1 MIGRGPRAMPGP
13 ENGTSGGIIK
23 PEQDALS
30 GASWPLVEPG
40 ACLRSS
46 IILIAPSSTE
56 RAFDRARSPRM
67 TSDDKFLCIEDLGK
81 IYASR
86 QGQIVALDHVSLS
99 VGAAEFVS
107 LLGPSGCGKSTL
119 LRCVAALE
127 RPTTGTINLRGNAVT
142 EPPEDMSIVFQRD
155 VLLDWLTV
163 LRNIL
168 LPARLRRLPLDQWR
182 PKAHALLELIGLD
195 GFANRF
201 PWELS
206 GGMRQRVA
214 ICRALLLN
222 PSLLLMDEPFGALDA
237 MTRDELN
244 LELQRLW
251 IADAKTVLFVTHSI
265 AEAVFLSDRIV
276 VMSRSPGRVV
286 DIVVVDLPRP
296 RELSIRETPEFSR
309 LVSRIR
315 QTFEGFG
322 MLRGTHVRA

>member
-1 MIGRGPRAMPGP
+1 MTPGSSFLDIAGLDKVYP
-13 ENGTSGGIIK
+13 SRDGG
-23 PEQDALS
+23 
-30 GASWPLVEPG
+30 
-40 ACLRSS
+40 
-46 IILIAPSSTE
+46 
-56 RAFDRARSPRM
+56 
-67 TSDDKFLCIEDLGK
+67 
-81 IYASR
+81 
-86 QGQIVALDHVSLS
+86 IVALKNVSLS

-127 RPTTGTINLRGNAVT
+127 RPSGGTIRLHGRTIDA
-142 EPPEDMSIVFQRD
+142 PPDDMGMVFQRD

-163 LRNIL
+163 ARNIL
-168 LPARLRRLPLDQWR
+168 LPAKIRHLRLDDWR
-182 PKAHALLELIGLD
+182 PKAQHLLELIGLD

-251 IADAKTVLFVTHSI
+251 LDDAKTVLFVTHSI
-265 AEAVFLSDRIV
+265 SEAVFLSDRVV

-286 DIVVVDLPRP
+286 DTVEVDLPRP
-296 RELSIRETPEFSR
+296 RALAVRETPEFSR
-309 LVSRIR
+309 YVARIR
-315 QTFEGFG
+315 QIFEGFG
-322 MLRGTHVRA
+322 MLRGSHVRA